1 VGNTTCPYIR
11 YIDNVAYLNP
21 ELTRIYA
28 EFIDARKWDMSDIYD
43 IVGILCCSF
52 LAINSLFILVC
63 NLWAPILKRE
73 NPRTLAGTL
82 RKMPTNSSRPFVSI
96 HLAVHDEPAD
106 VVIATL
112 KSFQTLHYPHF
123 EVVILDNNTPC
134 PTTWQPVSAYC
145 QSDARFRF
153 FHFSGVKGAKAGA
166 LNIALGLMDPAADY
180 VAIVDA
186 DYQVVPEFLD
196 IAVAECEKRAD
207 HFVQFPQAY
216 RGVEGASAIDRE
228 LGDYF
233 AVYSSRA
240 SNVGAMLPTGTL
252 SLICADT
259 LRKVGGWPSSSVT
272 EDAEIGMRMWRMGAS
287 GRYVNKVVGRG
298 MLPLDLHGLRRQR
311 YRWAAGNARTLLSHL
326 AAGPARWPAD
336 GRWAVIA
343 QLTAWLGFAAVPLLS
358 LVAALAVLE
367 SGAAT
372 GSVWPIVEHLA
383 RVNLAAVLLALAV
396 VALVRGRVETLPVKL
411 ALLWTSSFA
420 WLPQLWR
427 SRTPF
432 LRTPKAATVL
442 PFRISLDSGFAV
454 LALLLALGYARLGHM
469 FTGLVLVC
477 SASTLLVSPY
487 VDRALRRAAARQV
500 AG

>member
-1 VGNTTCPYIR
+1 MI
-11 YIDNVAYLNP
+11 
-21 ELTRIYA
+21 
-28 EFIDARKWDMSDIYD
+28 
-43 IVGILCCSF
+43 CCSF
-52 LAINSLFILVC
+52 LAINSAFILIC
-63 NLWAPILKRE
+63 NFWAPILNRDDRRALAKA
-73 NPRTLAGTL
+73 PRD
-82 RKMPTNSSRPFVSI
+82 MPRLSGSPLVSI

-112 KSFQTLHYPHF
+112 KSFQSLRYPRF

-134 PTTWQPVSAYC
+134 PATWQPVRAYC
-145 QSDARFRF
+145 LSDARFRF

-166 LNIALGLMDPAADY
+166 LNIALELMDPAADY
-180 VAIVDA
+180 VAVVDA
-186 DYQVVPEFLD
+186 DYQVVPDFLD
-196 IAVAECEKRAD
+196 IAVAECASNAD

-216 RGVEGASAIDRE
+216 RGAAGASAIDRE

-259 LRKVGGWPSSSVT
+259 LRKVGGWPSTSVT

-326 AAGPARWPAD
+326 GAGLAKWPAH

-343 QLTAWLGFAAVPLLS
+343 QLTAWLGFGAVPLLS
-358 LVAALAVLE
+358 LVVALVMLE

-372 GSVWPIVEHLA
+372 GAAWPFVERVA
-383 RVNLAAVLLALAV
+383 RFDLAAMLSALAV
-396 VALVRGRVETLPVKL
+396 VALVRGRIETLPVKL

-427 SRTPF
+427 SATPF

-442 PFRISLDSGFAV
+442 PVRISLDTGCSV
-454 LALLLALGYARLGHM
+454 LALALALGYAHLGHV
-469 FTGLVLVC
+469 FTGLVLAC

-487 VDRALRRAAARQV
+487 VDRALRQAAARQV
-500 AG
+500 IG